1 MVSNYKVKVS
11 NVLRTRVRKG
21 TIFSVPVPLL
31 FRSNFKKVFPFPFC
45 SGTIFKKVFPF
56 PFCSGTIFEKV
67 FPFPFCSVPERVP
80 FRNAQ
85 MVPLFYFSYV
95 FPEKCPL
102 ENVPLEINI
111 FRSNLYQN
119 LLRHTGRPLLNCRE
133 LHDTNGRTSAQ
144 TF

>member
-31 FRSNFKKVFPFPFC
+31 FRSN
-45 SGTIFKKVFPF
+45 FKKVFPF

-133 LHDTNGRTSAQ
+133 MHDTAHFCSNILNQ
-144 TF
+144 TLLIHLRNCPMR